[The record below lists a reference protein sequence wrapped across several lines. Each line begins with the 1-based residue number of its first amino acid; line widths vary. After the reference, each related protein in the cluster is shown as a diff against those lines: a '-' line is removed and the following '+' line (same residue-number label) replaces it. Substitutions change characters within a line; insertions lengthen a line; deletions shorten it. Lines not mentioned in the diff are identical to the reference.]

1 MNSPAVR
8 ATRAHLPEAALANH
22 RVSRSTTRPVPNRV
36 LWTLALVAVFLFRL
50 GFGLSKE
57 LFTEDETQTYLI
69 GLRYHA
75 TQQWQY
81 FGPDVIWT
89 HSQLPGGLLALLVG
103 VPLDLVPI
111 PEAPYVVVNLLSMG
125 TLCVFAAYLSRRLPG
140 IPQWLIWGWLLTLP
154 WTLEYS
160 THILNSAYVLPAS
173 LIFFIGF
180 FEAFPPL
187 TTGRV
192 RPALAL
198 ALMGAAIGWIMQLHM
213 SWPLLL
219 PFAGVALLARWREGP
234 RAAAFAFVAFALG
247 AATTVSLIVPTFLAY
262 GQDGGGD
269 IGRNID
275 IHWRDPISTF
285 VKTVARLLSF
295 ASFEVARFVAGTGRA
310 PGYVYLAEHWW
321 MVPVTILVWLAG
333 NLHPLWMAA
342 TAFRRST
349 AIAEW
354 AAVRWLAVATA
365 LGVTASFHFVMEP
378 AQARSYFVVAPVAL
392 LYAAY
397 CWTFIDS
404 RRWRRIAVVVL
415 TANVIFQSAL
425 AVYRF
430 NGPSLY
436 MARPVVAEAIRQSRP
451 EILGYRRAFAR
462 DVPAASRTPPDGART
477 AVADLEVVRAER
489 SRTAPGYT
497 SWVLV
502 VHNRSTTTG
511 YRALICFTN
520 YYAASGALLEQRET
534 EILIVVAPGATVP
547 ARVIDRS
554 WWRPDAARAELVLV
568 RAEPMQS
575 M

>member
-1 MNSPAVR
+1 MQ

-234 RAAAFAFVAFALG
+234 RAASFAFVAFALG

-451 EILGYRRAFAR
+451 EILGTAAR
-462 DVPAASRTPPDGART
+462 SPGTCQPPPGRHPTVPERLSLISRSCVPS
-477 AVADLEVVRAER
+477 VH
-489 SRTAPGYT
+489 APRPATHRGC
-497 SWVLV
+497 SS

-511 YRALICFTN
+511 YRALICFTT

>member
-1 MNSPAVR
+1 M
-8 ATRAHLPEAALANH
+8 
-22 RVSRSTTRPVPNRV
+22 SRSTTRPVSNRV

-57 LFTEDETQTYLI
+57 LFTEDETQVYLI
-69 GLRYHA
+69 GLRYYA
-75 TQQWQY
+75 TNHWQY
-81 FGPDVIWT
+81 FGPDVVWT
-89 HSQLPGGLLALLVG
+89 QSQIPGGLLALLVG

-111 PEAPYVVVNLLSMG
+111 PEAPYILVNLLSMG
-125 TLCVFAAYLSRRLPG
+125 ALCVFAAYLSKRLPG
-140 IPQWLIWGWLLTLP
+140 IPQWLLWGWLLTLP
-154 WTLEYS
+154 WTLEYA
-160 THILNSAYVLPAS
+160 THILNSTYVLPAS

-192 RPALAL
+192 RPALAH

-234 RAAAFAFVAFALG
+234 RAAAFAFAAFALG
-247 AATTVSLIVPTFLAY
+247 AATTASLIVPTFLTF
-262 GQDGGGD
+262 GQHGGG
-269 IGRNID
+269 GTGQNID

-295 ASFEVARFVAGTGRA
+295 ASYEINRFVLGTGGAR
-310 PGYVYLAEHWW
+310 GYVYLAEHWW
-321 MVPVTILVWLAG
+321 IVPVAALVLVAG
-333 NLHPLWMAA
+333 ILHPLWMAA

-349 AIAEW
+349 ALPQW
-354 AAVRWLAVATA
+354 PAVRWVAVATA

-378 AQARSYFVVAPVAL
+378 AQARSYFVVAPVAM

-397 CWTFIDS
+397 CWAFIDS
-404 RRWRRIAVVVL
+404 RRWRRIAAVVL
-415 TANVIFQSAL
+415 TANVIFQIAQ
-425 AVYRF
+425 AVERF
-430 NGPSLY
+430 HGPSLY
-436 MARPVVAEAIRQSRP
+436 LARPVIAEAIRQSRP

-462 DVPAASRTPPDGART
+462 DVPAASRTPPDSART
-477 AVADLEVVRAER
+477 AVADLEVVSAER
-489 SRTAPGYT
+489 SRAAPGYT
-497 SWVLV
+497 SWAIV

-511 YRALICFTN
+511 YRELICLTK
-520 YYAASGALLEQRET
+520 YYAASGELLEQLRT

-554 WWRPDAARAELVLV
+554 LWRPDAARAELVLIT
-568 RAEPMQS
+568 AEPMQS

>member
-1 MNSPAVR
+1 MLHYP
-8 ATRAHLPEAALANH
+8 TRLSQTTKM
-22 RVSRSTTRPVPNRV
+22 SRSTTRPVHNRV
-36 LWTLALVAVFLFRL
+36 LWTFALVAVFFFRL

-57 LFTEDETQTYLI
+57 LFTEDETQVYLI
-69 GLRYHA
+69 GLRHHA
-75 TQQWQY
+75 THRWQY
-81 FGPDVIWT
+81 FGPDVVWT
-89 HSQLPGGLLALLVG
+89 ESQIPGGLLALLVG

-111 PEAPYVVVNLLSMG
+111 PEAPYVLVNLLSMG
-125 TLCVFAAYLSRRLPG
+125 TLCVFAAYLSERLPG

-180 FEAFPPL
+180 FEVFPPL

-192 RPALAL
+192 RPAVAYAL
-198 ALMGAAIGWIMQLHM
+198 IGAAIGWIMQLHM

-234 RAAAFAFVAFALG
+234 RAAVLAFTAFALG

-262 GQDGGGD
+262 GQDGGD

-285 VKTVARLLSF
+285 VSVVARLLSF
-295 ASFEVARFVAGTGRA
+295 ASFEVARFVAGTGGAR
-310 PGYVYLAEHWW
+310 GFVYLAEHWW

-349 AIAEW
+349 AFAEW
-354 AAVRWLAVATA
+354 PAVRWVAVATA
-365 LGVTASFHFVMEP
+365 LGVTASFHFVIEP
-378 AQARSYFVVAPVAL
+378 EQARSYFIVAPVAM

-404 RRWRRIAVVVL
+404 RRWRRIAAVVL
-415 TANVIFQSAL
+415 TANVIFQIAL

-430 NGPSLY
+430 HGPSLY
-436 MARPVVAEAIRQSRP
+436 LARPVVAEAIRQSRP

-462 DVPAASRTPPDGART
+462 DVPAASRTPPDSART
-477 AVADLEVVRAER
+477 AVADLEVVSAER
-489 SRTAPGYT
+489 SRAAPGYT
-497 SWVLV
+497 SWALV

-511 YRALICFTN
+511 YRELICLTN
-520 YYAASGALLEQRET
+520 YYAASGALLEQRRT
-534 EILIVVAPGATVP
+534 EILIVVGPGATVP

-554 WWRPDAARAELVLV
+554 RWRPDAARAELVLDT
-568 RAEPMQS
+568 AEPMQS

>member
-1 MNSPAVR
+1 M
-8 ATRAHLPEAALANH
+8 
-22 RVSRSTTRPVPNRV
+22 
-36 LWTLALVAVFLFRL
+36 
-50 GFGLSKE
+50 
-57 LFTEDETQTYLI
+57 
-69 GLRYHA
+69 
-75 TQQWQY
+75 
-81 FGPDVIWT
+81 
-89 HSQLPGGLLALLVG
+89 
-103 VPLDLVPI
+103 PLDLVPI

-234 RAAAFAFVAFALG
+234 RAASFAFVAFALG

-378 AQARSYFVVAPVAL
+378 AQARSVLRRCAGGAALRGVLLDVHRFPPLAPDRGGRSDRERDLPERTSGVPFQRTIVVH
-392 LYAAY
+392 
-397 CWTFIDS
+397 
-404 RRWRRIAVVVL
+404 
-415 TANVIFQSAL
+415 
-425 AVYRF
+425 
-430 NGPSLY
+430 G
-436 MARPVVAEAIRQSRP
+436 
-451 EILGYRRAFAR
+451 
-462 DVPAASRTPPDGART
+462 
-477 AVADLEVVRAER
+477 
-489 SRTAPGYT
+489 APGRRG
-497 SWVLV
+497 S
-502 VHNRSTTTG
+502 NP
-511 YRALICFTN
+511 A
-520 YYAASGALLEQRET
+520 
-534 EILIVVAPGATVP
+534 VAPGNSRVP
-547 ARVIDRS
+547 PRVRQGRAS
-554 WWRPDAARAELVLV
+554 RLPDATR
-568 RAEPMQS
+568 RCPNGCR
-575 M
+575 